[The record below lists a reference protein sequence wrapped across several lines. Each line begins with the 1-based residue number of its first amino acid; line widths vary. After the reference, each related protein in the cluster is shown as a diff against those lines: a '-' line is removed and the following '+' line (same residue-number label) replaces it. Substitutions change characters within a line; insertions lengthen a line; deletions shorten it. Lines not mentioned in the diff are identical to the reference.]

1 MRILLSVG
9 DRGRVGNYLMYLKD
23 LGDVEIITPD
33 SKIPDGDYDLLVLGG
48 GEDIDPKLYGEEVRY
63 ENVEIERL
71 GMILSLSLW
80 KGSFQGERIFL
91 GYVGVFSS

>member
-1 MRILLSVG
+1 
-9 DRGRVGNYLMYLKD
+9 MYLKD

-33 SKIPDGDYDLLVLGG
+33 SKIPDGDHDLLVLGG

-71 GMILSLSLW
+71 RDDFEFELV
-80 KGSFQGERIFL
+80 ERFL
-91 GYVGVFSS
+91 